1 MAIIAILFDAG
12 GVLYHRPREDR
23 HLAAFLNEHGL
34 TLRHRLV
41 VDRALRAARFDVR
54 SGRIS
59 RDMFYDAILRIH
71 GVTDDNLLPLGRVAL
86 LQDAADIELFPGV
99 RETLVSMQLAGYRL
113 GVVSDTAHTAR
124 EKGAWLASRGIPSE
138 LWTAFIVS
146 SEVGSVKPGRE
157 IFEWAIKLLG
167 ADWSQTA
174 FVGHDTN
181 ELSRAAELG
190 MVTIAF
196 MPDDPV
202 IETDHIITSFY
213 GLQTLLLP
221 RSLE

>member
-1 MAIIAILFDAG
+1 
-12 GVLYHRPREDR
+12 
-23 HLAAFLNEHGL
+23 LNEHDL
-34 TLRHRLV
+34 PLRHRVV

-59 RDMFYDAILRIH
+59 RDTFYDAILRVH
-71 GVTDDNLLPLGRVAL
+71 GVEDENLLPLGRVAL

-99 RETLVSMQLAGYRL
+99 RETLVSLQLAGYRL
-113 GVVSDTAHTAR
+113 GVVSDTAHSAR
-124 EKGAWLASRGIPSE
+124 EKSAWLAARGIPVE
-138 LWTAFIVS
+138 LWAAFIVS

-157 IFEWAIKLLG
+157 IFEWALKLLG
-167 ADWSQTA
+167 ADWAQTA
-174 FVGHDTN
+174 YVGHDSN

-190 MVTIAF
+190 MTTIAF
-196 MPDDPV
+196 MPDDPAV
-202 IETDHIITSFY
+202 ETDHVITSFY